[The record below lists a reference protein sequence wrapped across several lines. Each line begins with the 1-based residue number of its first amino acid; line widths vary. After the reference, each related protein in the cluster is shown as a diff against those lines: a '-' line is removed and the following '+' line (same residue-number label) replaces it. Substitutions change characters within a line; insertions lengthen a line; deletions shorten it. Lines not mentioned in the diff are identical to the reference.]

1 MLDIPLE
8 ARAGDPML
16 KTILLSLAAL
26 LVLWIGAGLVLVALA
41 GPFEPSGRFIDI
53 GGRKLRLV
61 CHGPQSDKPVI
72 WMEAGAWGLAAD
84 FSAIQQRLAEKGLR
98 SCAYDRAGMGFSDPG
113 PTPRD
118 SDAIATDLQKL
129 IAASGE
135 PGPYIFMAHSM
146 AGQHVRLYAGRHP
159 DQVAGLVLLE
169 ATTPEM
175 IESPQAMKFL
185 SRVQTVARAG
195 AVAGTLGLSKIAYYW
210 GDRIGLP
217 PQGRDEKRHA
227 FVSGRH
233 ARTAADEVM
242 VWPQGAVEAAKVQLD
257 PQWPVAVI
265 TAGDE
270 RVMAGW
276 NTARRA
282 PERNSRA
289 GYYENEPA
297 AGHATLLGLAHSDA
311 VLRGVD
317 HVLAA
322 LNPTLT
328 SSSE

>member
-1 MLDIPLE
+1 MIK
-8 ARAGDPML
+8 A
-16 KTILLSLAAL
+16 ILLGLASLLA
-26 LVLWIGAGLVLVALA
+26 LWIGGGFALVALS
-41 GPFEPSGRFIDI
+41 GPFEPSGRYVDI

-61 CHGPQSDKPVI
+61 CAGPKSDQPVI

-84 FSAIQQRLAEKGLR
+84 FAAVQQRLAAKGLR

-113 PTPRD
+113 PKPRD
-118 SDAIATDLQKL
+118 SAAIAADLAKL

-135 PGPYIFMAHSM
+135 AGPFVFMAHSM
-146 AGQHVRLYAGRHP
+146 AGQHIRLYAGQHP

-175 IESPQAMKFL
+175 AESPDAQRFL
-185 SRVQTVARAG
+185 SRVQTVAKASAIAG
-195 AVAGTLGLSKIAYYW
+195 SLGLTKIAYYM

-217 PQGRDEKRHA
+217 PQGKAEKRHA

-242 VWPQGAVEAAKVQLD
+242 VWPQGAVQAAAVQLD
-257 PQWPVAVI
+257 PDWPVAVI
-265 TAGDE
+265 TAGNAE
-270 RVMAGW
+270 LMAGW
-276 NTARRA
+276 NEARRA

-289 GYYENEPA
+289 GYYENESNA
-297 AGHATLLGLAHSDA
+297 QHATLLGLTHSDA

-317 HVLAA
+317 DVLAA
-322 LNPTLT
+322 LAKV
-328 SSSE
+328 SK

>member
-1 MLDIPLE
+1 MI
-8 ARAGDPML
+8 
-16 KTILLSLAAL
+16 KTVLLGLAAL
-26 LVLWIGAGLVLVALA
+26 LALWVGSGLALVAWS
-41 GPFEPSGRFIDI
+41 GPFEPSGRYVDI

-61 CHGPQSDKPVI
+61 CAGPKSDQPVI

-84 FSAIQQRLAEKGLR
+84 FAAIQQRLAAKGIR

-113 PTPRD
+113 PKPRD
-118 SDAIATDLQKL
+118 SAAIAADLAKL

-135 PGPYIFMAHSM
+135 TGPFVFMAHSM
-146 AGQHVRLYAGRHP
+146 AGQHIRLYAGQHP
-159 DQVAGLVLLE
+159 EQVAGLVLLE

-175 IESPQAMKFL
+175 AANPAAQKFL
-185 SRVQTVARAG
+185 NRVQMVSRVSAIAG
-195 AVAGTLGLSKIAYYW
+195 SLGLTKIAYYM

-217 PQGRDEKRHA
+217 PQGQAEKRHA

-233 ARTAADEVM
+233 ARTASDEVL
-242 VWPQGAVEAAKVQLD
+242 VWPQGAVQAAAVQLD
-257 PQWPVAVI
+257 PKWPVAVI

-270 RVMAGW
+270 NRMSAW
-276 NTARRA
+276 NVVRRA

-289 GYYENEPA
+289 GYYENEPKA
-297 AGHATLLGLAHSDA
+297 QHATLLGLTHSDA

-322 LNPTLT
+322 IAK
-328 SSSE
+328 

>member
-1 MLDIPLE
+1 MFKMVLLGL
-8 ARAGDPML
+8 AG
-16 KTILLSLAAL
+16 
-26 LVLWIGAGLVLVALA
+26 LVALWIGAGLAVVALS
-41 GPFEPSGRFIDI
+41 GPFEPSGRFVDI

-61 CHGPQSDKPVI
+61 CVGAKSDQPVI

-84 FSAIQQRLAEKGLR
+84 FAAIQQRLAEKGLR

-113 PTPRD
+113 PKPRD
-118 SDAIATDLQKL
+118 SAAIAADLAKL

-135 PGPYIFMAHSM
+135 RGPFVFMAHSM
-146 AGQHVRLYAGRHP
+146 AGQHIRLYAGRHP

-175 IESPQAMKFL
+175 AESPQAQRFL
-185 SRVQTVARAG
+185 SRVQNVARAS
-195 AVAGTLGLSKIAYYW
+195 ALAGSLGLSKIAYYY

-217 PQGRDEKRHA
+217 PQGQAEKRHA

-233 ARTAADEVM
+233 ARTAADEVL
-242 VWPQGAVEAAKVQLD
+242 VWPQGAAQAAAVQLD
-257 PQWPVAVI
+257 PKWPVAVI

-270 RVMAGW
+270 VRMSAW
-276 NTARRA
+276 NVARRA

-289 GYYENEPA
+289 GYFENEPKA
-297 AGHATLLGLAHSDA
+297 EHATLLGLTHSDA

-322 LNPTLT
+322 IAKEPK
-328 SSSE
+328 

>member
-1 MLDIPLE
+1 
-8 ARAGDPML
+8 ML
-16 KTILLSLAAL
+16 KYIALGVAALAAL
-26 LVLWIGAGLVLVALA
+26 WVGAGFALVALA
-41 GPFEPSGRFIDI
+41 GPFEPSGRFVDI

-61 CHGPQSDKPVI
+61 CAGPKSDLPVI

-84 FSAIQQRLAEKGLR
+84 FAAIQQRLAQKGLR

-113 PTPRD
+113 PKPRD
-118 SDAIATDLQKL
+118 SAAIAADLARL

-135 PGPYIFMAHSM
+135 QGPFIFMAHSM
-146 AGQHVRLYAGRHP
+146 AGQHIRLYAGQHP

-175 IESPQAMKFL
+175 AESPDAQRFL
-185 SRVQTVARAG
+185 SRVQKVARAT
-195 AVAGTLGLSKIAYYW
+195 AVAGSLGLSRIAFYA

-217 PQGRDEKRHA
+217 PQGKAEKRHA
-227 FVSGRH
+227 FVLGRH
-233 ARTAADEVM
+233 ARTAADEVL
-242 VWPQGAVEAAKVQLD
+242 VWPQGATQAAAVQLD
-257 PQWPVAVI
+257 PNWPVAVV

-270 RVMAGW
+270 TRMLGW
-276 NTARRA
+276 NVARRA

-297 AGHATLLGLAHSDA
+297 AEHATLLGLTHSDA

-317 HVLAA
+317 HVLGA
-322 LNPTLT
+322 L
-328 SSSE
+328 SKDDK

>member
-1 MLDIPLE
+1 MI
-8 ARAGDPML
+8 
-16 KTILLSLAAL
+16 KTVLLGLAAL
-26 LVLWIGAGLVLVALA
+26 LALWVGAGLALVALS
-41 GPFEPSGRFIDI
+41 GPFEPSGRYVDI

-61 CHGPQSDKPVI
+61 CAGPKSDQPVI

-84 FSAIQQRLAEKGLR
+84 FAAIQQRLAAEGIR

-113 PTPRD
+113 PKPRD
-118 SDAIATDLQKL
+118 SAAIAADLARL

-135 PGPYIFMAHSM
+135 TGPFVFMAHSM
-146 AGQHVRLYAGRHP
+146 AGQHIRLYAGRHP

-175 IESPQAMKFL
+175 AESPGAQKFL
-185 SRVQTVARAG
+185 DRVQMVARAS
-195 AVAGTLGLSKIAYYW
+195 AIAGSLGLSKIAYYK

-217 PQGRDEKRHA
+217 PQGQAEKRHA

-233 ARTAADEVM
+233 ARTAADEVL
-242 VWPQGAVEAAKVQLD
+242 VWPQGAVQAAAAPLD
-257 PQWPVAVI
+257 PNRPVAVI
-265 TAGDE
+265 TAGNAE
-270 RVMAGW
+270 LMAGW
-276 NTARRA
+276 NSARRA

-289 GYYENEPA
+289 GYYENESK
-297 AGHATLLGLAHSDA
+297 AGHATLLGLTHSDA

-322 LNPTLT
+322 IRTPPAQP
-328 SSSE
+328 

>member
-1 MLDIPLE
+1 MF
-8 ARAGDPML
+8 
-16 KTILLSLAAL
+16 KTMALGLAAL
-26 LVLWIGAGLVLVALA
+26 LALWIGAGLGVVALS
-41 GPFEPSGRFIDI
+41 GSFEPSGRYIDI

-61 CHGPQSDKPVI
+61 CAGPKSDLPVI

-84 FSAIQQRLAEKGLR
+84 FAAIQQRLAAKGIR

-113 PTPRD
+113 PKPRD
-118 SDAIATDLQKL
+118 SAAVAADLAKL

-135 PGPYIFMAHSM
+135 RGPFVFMAHSM
-146 AGQHVRLYAGRHP
+146 AGQHIRQYAGQHP
-159 DQVAGLVLLE
+159 EQVAGLVLLE

-175 IESPQAMKFL
+175 AERPEAQKFL
-185 SRVQTVARAG
+185 HRVQMVARAS
-195 AVAGTLGLSKIAYYW
+195 AIAGSLQLTKIAYYM

-217 PQGRDEKRHA
+217 PQGQAEKRHA

-233 ARTAADEVM
+233 ARTAAHEVM
-242 VWPQGAVEAAKVQLD
+242 VWPQGAVQAAAVPLD
-257 PQWPVAVI
+257 PKWPVAVI
-265 TAGDE
+265 TAGNAE
-270 RVMAGW
+270 LMAGW
-276 NTARRA
+276 NVVRRA

-297 AGHATLLGLAHSDA
+297 AQHASLLGLTHSDA

-322 LNPTLT
+322 LAKTP
-328 SSSE
+328 